1 MKFNFVFVLMIL
13 FVIGCSEGNKISKPD
28 VISPPT
34 TQLENAGSGNADAKM
49 IP

>member
-1 MKFNFVFVLMIL
+1 MQFKLMSLLMIL
-13 FVIGCSEGNKISKPD
+13 FFIGCSEGNKISKPD

-34 TQLENAGSGNADAKM
+34 KQLEAAGSGKADAKM

>member
-1 MKFNFVFVLMIL
+1 MKFKFIFVLIIL

-34 TQLENAGSGNADAKM
+34 KQLDAAGSGKADAKM

>member
-1 MKFNFVFVLMIL
+1 MKFKFMFVLMIL
-13 FVIGCSEGNKISKPD
+13 FVIGCNEGNKISKPD

-34 TQLENAGSGNADAKM
+34 KQLDAADGGRADAIM